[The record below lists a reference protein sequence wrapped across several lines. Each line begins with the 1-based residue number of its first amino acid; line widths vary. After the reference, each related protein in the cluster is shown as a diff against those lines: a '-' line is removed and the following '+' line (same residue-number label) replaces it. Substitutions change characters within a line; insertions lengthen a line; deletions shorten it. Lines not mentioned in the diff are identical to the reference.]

1 MPDVDKLRELVYQFS
16 FYSKPSKGDY
26 SAPCTVGD
34 LNKVIKNVSEL
45 FYSFIDEL
53 EKDQW
58 KNID

>member
-1 MPDVDKLRELVYQFS
+1 MPDVDKLRE
-16 FYSKPSKGDY
+16 
-26 SAPCTVGD
+26 
-34 LNKVIKNVSEL
+34 NVSEL